1 MERKKLIRTS
11 IPATTLLPEETVQEL
26 NEQTISP
33 IKSTVKRLNMDMPQ
47 DLYELIEAEVEETG
61 QTVKGFFVMLT
72 RQHFRLQGKLQ

>member
-47 DLYELIEAEVEETG
+47 DL
-61 QTVKGFFVMLT
+61 
-72 RQHFRLQGKLQ
+72 